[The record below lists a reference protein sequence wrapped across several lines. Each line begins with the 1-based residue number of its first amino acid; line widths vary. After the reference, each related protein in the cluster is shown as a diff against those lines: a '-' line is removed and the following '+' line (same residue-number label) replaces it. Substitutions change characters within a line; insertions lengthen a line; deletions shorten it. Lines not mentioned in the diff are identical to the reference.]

1 MSEKVEGCPSV
12 SIIVVNFNG
21 KELLKPCLKSLLTTN
36 YPNFEIIVVDNA
48 STDGSVESIKKLP
61 GSCPYIKIVENREN
75 LGHAEGCNIGARVA
89 KGRYLVF
96 LDSDTELKAED
107 WLWEL
112 VRVMESDES
121 IGLAQAKVVLAKD
134 KRRLDYVCTAIDAL
148 GTWAATYGLK
158 EDELKE
164 NFEVLAAS
172 SGCCIVGREVFN
184 EAGGFDSDYFIYDD
198 DTDLSLRSRLLG
210 YKILL
215 VPSAVIVH
223 RGSVLRGIN
232 KRTVYHSAKNRMRT
246 MLKNYELINLWWRF
260 LVLSFLMSMV
270 SFGFLV
276 LKKFDEAKAT
286 MKGLLSSV
294 TDFRK
299 IWIKRSLMQ
308 SKRRVRDVELMNKG
322 LIRND
327 ARSTLQD
334 FKLKLKL
341 ISVEQ
346 MRAREIPYSRFQVS
360 VTRAIWLINTPDQLR
375 TNL

>member
-1 MSEKVEGCPSV
+1 MSEKGEGCPSV

-21 KELLKPCLKSLLTTN
+21 KKLLKPCLKSLLTTN

-48 STDGSVESIKKLP
+48 STDGSVESIKKLF
-61 GSCPYIKIVENREN
+61 GSCPYVKIVENREN

-112 VRVMESDES
+112 VKVMESDES

-172 SGCCIVGREVFN
+172 SGCCIVRRDVFN
-184 EAGGFDSDYFIYDD
+184 EVGGFDPDYFIYDD

-232 KRTVYHSAKNRMRT
+232 QRTVYHSAKNRMRT
-246 MLKNYELINLWWRF
+246 MLKNYELRNLWWRF

-308 SKRRVRDVELMNKG
+308 SKRRIRDVELMSKG

-334 FKLKLKL
+334 LRLKLKL
-341 ISVEQ
+341 MSAEQ
-346 MRAREIPYSRFQVS
+346 K
-360 VTRAIWLINTPDQLR
+360 
-375 TNL
+375 

>member
-48 STDGSVESIKKLP
+48 STDGSVESIKKLF

-158 EDELKE
+158 EDKLKE

>member
-1 MSEKVEGCPSV
+1 VSEKGEGCPSV

-48 STDGSVESIKKLP
+48 STDGSVESIKKLY
-61 GSCPYIKIVENREN
+61 GSYPYVKIVENREN

-112 VRVMESDES
+112 VKVMESDES

-172 SGCCIVGREVFN
+172 SGCCIVRRDVFN
-184 EAGGFDSDYFIYDD
+184 EVGGFDPDYFIYDD

-232 KRTVYHSAKNRMRT
+232 QRTVYHSAKNRMRT
-246 MLKNYELINLWWRF
+246 MLKNYELRNLWWRF

-276 LKKFDEAKAT
+276 LKKLDEAKAT

-308 SKRRVRDVELMNKG
+308 SKRRIRDVELMSKG

-334 FKLKLKL
+334 LRLKLKL
-341 ISVEQ
+341 MSVEQ
-346 MRAREIPYSRFQVS
+346 K
-360 VTRAIWLINTPDQLR
+360 
-375 TNL
+375 

>member
-1 MSEKVEGCPSV
+1 VSEKGEGCPSV

-21 KELLKPCLKSLLTTN
+21 KKLLKPCLKSLLTTN

-48 STDGSVESIKKLP
+48 STDGSVESIKKLY
-61 GSCPYIKIVENREN
+61 GSYPYVKIVENREN

-112 VRVMESDES
+112 VKVMESDES

-172 SGCCIVGREVFN
+172 SGCCIVRRDVFN
-184 EAGGFDSDYFIYDD
+184 EVGGFDPDYFIYDD

-232 KRTVYHSAKNRMRT
+232 QRTVYHSAKNRMRT
-246 MLKNYELINLWWRF
+246 MLKNYELRNLWWRF

-276 LKKFDEAKAT
+276 LKKLDEAKAT

-308 SKRRVRDVELMNKG
+308 SKRRIRDVELMSKG

-334 FKLKLKL
+334 LRLKLKL
-341 ISVEQ
+341 MSAEQ
-346 MRAREIPYSRFQVS
+346 K
-360 VTRAIWLINTPDQLR
+360 
-375 TNL
+375 

>member
-1 MSEKVEGCPSV
+1 VSEKVEGCPSV

-48 STDGSVESIKKLP
+48 STDGSVESIKKLF
-61 GSCPYIKIVENREN
+61 GSCPYVKIVENREN
-75 LGHAEGCNIGARVA
+75 LGHAEGCNVGARVA

-112 VRVMESDES
+112 VRVIESDES

-158 EDELKE
+158 EDELKK
-164 NFEVLAAS
+164 NFEILAAS

-184 EAGGFDSDYFIYDD
+184 EVGGFDPDYFIYDD

-232 KRTVYHSAKNRMRT
+232 QRTVYHSAKNRMRT
-246 MLKNYELINLWWRF
+246 MLKNYELRNLWWRV

-294 TDFRK
+294 TGFRK
-299 IWIKRSLMQ
+299 IWTKRLLMQ
-308 SKRRVRDVELMNKG
+308 SKRRVRDVELMSKG

-334 FKLKLKL
+334 LRLKLKL
-341 ISVEQ
+341 MSAEQ
-346 MRAREIPYSRFQVS
+346 K
-360 VTRAIWLINTPDQLR
+360 
-375 TNL
+375 